1 MKEKSRGQISEVRS
15 HRRINFDIQ
24 RVSPHKLC
32 RTARVTKHACF
43 NAARL
48 DWVPGI
54 PDEPPFKDWQR
65 KIIMKSITAILATT
79 FLILSPVP
87 FVQAQG
93 TPKPAANEK
102 TAAPAGAGK
111 RTDVY
116 HVHFTK
122 AALGK
127 AAQLGDW
134 LKTPDPKAPM
144 PGHFAVLRHQDGD
157 VWDYVAIEHLGTK
170 ASVEAAGTAVPPDKR
185 DLSEWH
191 NDTFVNGPSWEE
203 FTRAMG
209 IDSDSAAKTSGS
221 VYVVSVYRPAPGHRD
236 GLEKMLSET
245 PQPTD
250 TSAGNVLMQH
260 LEGGPWTF
268 LTIARYNSWEDYATN
283 EKNSVAQTNK
293 KEGGWFRLRDHTNF
307 HNDTLTDRIAP

>member
-1 MKEKSRGQISEVRS
+1 
-15 HRRINFDIQ
+15 
-24 RVSPHKLC
+24 
-32 RTARVTKHACF
+32 
-43 NAARL
+43 
-48 DWVPGI
+48 
-54 PDEPPFKDWQR
+54 
-65 KIIMKSITAILATT
+65 MKSITAILATT
-79 FLILSPVP
+79 FLLVSPVP

-93 TPKPAANEK
+93 TPKPAATEK
-102 TAAPAGAGK
+102 SAAPAG
-111 RTDVY
+111 VY

-144 PGHFAVLRHQDGD
+144 PGHFVVLRHQDGD
-157 VWDYVAIEHLGTK
+157 AWDYVAIEHLGTK
-170 ASVEAAGTAVPPDKR
+170 ATVEAAGTAVPQDKR

-209 IDSDSAAKTSGS
+209 IDGDSAGKTSGS

-236 GLEKMLSET
+236 GLEKMLSE
-245 PQPTD
+245 PPSRPTD

-293 KEGGWFRLRDHTNF
+293 KEGGWFRLRDHIDF

>member
-1 MKEKSRGQISEVRS
+1 
-15 HRRINFDIQ
+15 
-24 RVSPHKLC
+24 
-32 RTARVTKHACF
+32 
-43 NAARL
+43 
-48 DWVPGI
+48 
-54 PDEPPFKDWQR
+54 
-65 KIIMKSITAILATT
+65 MKSIAAILATT
-79 FLILSPVP
+79 FLLLSPVP

-93 TPKPAANEK
+93 TPKPAATEK

-127 AAQLGDW
+127 GAQLGDW

-144 PGHFAVLRHQDGD
+144 PGHFVVLRHQDGD
-157 VWDYVAIEHLGTK
+157 AWDYVAIEHLGTK
-170 ASVEAAGTAVPPDKR
+170 ATVEAAGTALPPDKR
-185 DLSEWH
+185 DLSDWH

-209 IDSDSAAKTSGS
+209 IDGDSAAKTSGS

-236 GLEKMLSET
+236 GLEKMLSELPT
-245 PQPTD
+245 QPAD
-250 TSAGNVLMQH
+250 ASSGNVLMQH

-268 LTIARYNSWEDYATN
+268 LAIARYNSWDDFATG

-293 KEGGWFRLRDHTNF
+293 KDGGWLRLRDHAAF

>member
-1 MKEKSRGQISEVRS
+1 MRFS
-15 HRRINFDIQ
+15 
-24 RVSPHKLC
+24 
-32 RTARVTKHACF
+32 
-43 NAARL
+43 AA
-48 DWVPGI
+48 WVPHDFAQAVQ
-54 PDEPPFKDWQR
+54 P
-65 KIIMKSITAILATT
+65 KISKGKTIMKSVTPVLAITL
-79 FLILSPVP
+79 LVLSPGP

-93 TPKPAANEK
+93 TPKPATTEK
-102 TAAPAGAGK
+102 AAAPAGAGK

-122 AALGK
+122 AALGN

-144 PGHFAVLRHQDGD
+144 PGHFVVLRHQDGD
-157 VWDYVAIEHLGTK
+157 AWDYVAIEHLGTK

-185 DLSEWH
+185 DLSDWH

-209 IDSDSAAKTSGS
+209 IDSDSAGKTSAS

-236 GLEKMLSET
+236 GLEKMLSE
-245 PQPTD
+245 PPSRPAD

-268 LTIARYNSWEDYATN
+268 LTIARYNSWDDYATN
-283 EKNSVAQTNK
+283 QKNSVAQTNK
-293 KEGGWFRLRDHTNF
+293 KEGGWSRLRDHTDF